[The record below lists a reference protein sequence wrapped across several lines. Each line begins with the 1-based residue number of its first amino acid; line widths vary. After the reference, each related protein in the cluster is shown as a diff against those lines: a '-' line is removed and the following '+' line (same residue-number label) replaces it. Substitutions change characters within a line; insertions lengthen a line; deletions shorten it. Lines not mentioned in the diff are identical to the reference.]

1 MINTWGVLLDGY
13 QSQFVREVAGG
24 IETQAGA
31 EVGKS
36 KKYTKRKFEFWIKG
50 GGKSINCQSIVVK
63 AFTDENLSAK
73 EICNKYGFTYNYVR
87 AVLVEHG
94 LVEAG
99 IRYGSK
105 RVVIID
111 ERGNV
116 KEYESAVLAME
127 KFGLSD
133 SAFRKH
139 LYKKGNVAAKNGKI
153 AMFKKDYE
161 AMKAAK

>member
-13 QSQFVREVAGG
+13 QSQFIREVAGS
-24 IETQAGA
+24 ETKAGA

-36 KKYTKRKFEFWIKG
+36 KKYTKRKLEFWSKG
-50 GGKSINCQSIVVK
+50 GGNRINCRPIVVK
-63 AFTDENLSAK
+63 AFKDENLSAK

-111 ERGNV
+111 DRGNV
-116 KEYESAVLAME
+116 KEYESAVHAME
-127 KFGLSD
+127 RFGLSE

-139 LYKKGNVAAKNGKI
+139 LYKRGKVAAKNGKI

-161 AMKAAK
+161 AMKSVK